1 MALWNALCDGLRAS
15 LDVEEYQVWIAPLR
29 LLSHDPSRL
38 SLGCPNAFHRTWIR
52 DNYLSRMRTVLI
64 QLGQPQEIDLEIL
77 PNPQPAL
84 KSAPRQLELPQV
96 TQWRP
101 KLNNRFVFDKFV
113 SGGSNE
119 FAWAAAK
126 AMAQGQKLF
135 ANTLFLVSGT
145 GLGKSHLTQAVGHQ
159 VLMSDPGTRVAYL
172 TAEDFANQMI
182 SALRNKR
189 IEAFKDRYRR
199 SCDLLLLEEVQ
210 FLAGKDKTQDEL
222 GYTLDALLD
231 AGKRIVFTGACAPGQ
246 IKGLKRHLAS
256 RLSCGL
262 TAAIEPPDHHTR
274 VRILE
279 HLSQEEGVR
288 VDPDVLEFLASEVA
302 GDVRRLQSAL
312 VGLLAKGSLTHRSL
326 DLRLAAEVL
335 GHMHVQLSRV
345 TPEQILNLVAQVY
358 GLERGILT
366 GKSRKKAVTRPRNLA
381 LFLCRR
387 HTEASYAALGRAF
400 NRDHSTVMYG
410 VDQVERGLGSDPKL
424 AQELAFLEQRLGLA
438 SS

>member
-1 MALWNALCDGLRAS
+1 MALWNALCDGLRAR
-15 LDVEEYQVWIAPLR
+15 LDDEEYQVWIAPLR
-29 LLSHDPSRL
+29 LLRHDPSRL
-38 SLGCPNAFHRTWIR
+38 YLGCPNAFHRTWIR
-52 DNYLSRMRTVLI
+52 DNYLSRMREILV
-64 QLGQPQEIDLEIL
+64 QLGQPLEIGLELL
-77 PNPQPAL
+77 PNSQPAL
-84 KSAPRQLELPQV
+84 SSGPRQLELPQV
-96 TQWRP
+96 AQWRP
-101 KLNNRFVFDKFV
+101 KLNQRFVFDKFV
-113 SGGSNE
+113 SGGGNE

-126 AMAQGQKLF
+126 AMAQGRKLF

-159 VLMSDPGTRVAYL
+159 VLMCSPGTRVAYL

-182 SALRNKR
+182 AALRNKR
-189 IEAFKDRYRR
+189 IEAFKERYRR

-231 AGKRIVFTGACAPGQ
+231 AGKRVVFTGACAPGQ

-256 RLSCGL
+256 RLSSGL
-262 TAAIEPPDHHTR
+262 TAAIEPPDHLTR

-279 HLSQEEGVR
+279 HMSREEGVS
-288 VDPDVLEFLASEVA
+288 VDPDVLEYLAQELA

-312 VGLLAKGSLTHRSL
+312 VGLMAQGSLTRRPL

-335 GHMHVQLSRV
+335 GHMHLQLSRV
-345 TPEQILNLVAQVY
+345 TPEQILSIVAQVY
-358 GLERGILT
+358 GLERGLLI
-366 GKSRKKAVTRPRNLA
+366 GKSRKKAITRPRNLA
-381 LFLCRR
+381 LYLCRR

-410 VDQVERGLGSDPKL
+410 VDQVERGLGSDPKM